1 MIVLYVADGIIIL
14 TTSLPTLYKGQS
26 CHSNIL
32 RDKYLPSKEAIGG
45 KERKVKGGAEKPKN
59 FMQGK
64 MSVTNSC
71 KENLR
76 LSARDVGD
84 HSL

>member
-1 MIVLYVADGIIIL
+1 M
-14 TTSLPTLYKGQS
+14 
-26 CHSNIL
+26 
-32 RDKYLPSKEAIGG
+32 GG
-45 KERKVKGGAEKPKN
+45 KERKVKGGAEKPKH

-64 MSVTNSC
+64 MSVTNSR

-76 LSARDVGD
+76 LSALDVGD

>member
-1 MIVLYVADGIIIL
+1 MG
-14 TTSLPTLYKGQS
+14 
-26 CHSNIL
+26 
-32 RDKYLPSKEAIGG
+32 GG
-45 KERKVKGGAEKPKN
+45 KERKVKGGAEKPKH

-64 MSVTNSC
+64 MSVTNSR

>member
-1 MIVLYVADGIIIL
+1 M
-14 TTSLPTLYKGQS
+14 
-26 CHSNIL
+26 
-32 RDKYLPSKEAIGG
+32 GG
-45 KERKVKGGAEKPKN
+45 KERKVKGGWKTKN
-59 FMQGK
+59 LMQGK
-64 MSVTNSC
+64 MSVTNSR